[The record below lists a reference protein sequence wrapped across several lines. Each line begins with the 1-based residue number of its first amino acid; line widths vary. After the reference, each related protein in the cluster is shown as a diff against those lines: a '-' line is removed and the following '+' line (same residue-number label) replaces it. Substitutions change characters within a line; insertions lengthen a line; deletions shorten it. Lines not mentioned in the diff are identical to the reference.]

1 MATVVTDK
9 TQCSEPFG
17 HSYPNDLVAFIYERW
32 QDASFV
38 ERLCPREA
46 VGSFELPKRDVLEQ
60 VLSTCYQASLLRE
73 EERPVMF
80 RLIIRDCNL
89 FSAEEGPPTGI
100 HRLIFSRTRP
110 FNEYELHRLA
120 PAADFYRTLIGIS
133 IHPVEGAQIWG
144 LLHSGTRWMHAVYG
158 GRKTSPP
165 LPVCLV
171 VYVTGAGQISVCI
184 GAEIIASLN
193 AGQINCP
200 TLDVFN
206 SKWISD
212 SLAVVH
218 SETLAMHQTARARS
232 GKPWA
237 NLDPEFSKN
246 VGQQAIRRIISVIR
260 NTHHGGLLV
269 YLPEEMTQEIL
280 EENRYMTIKYQFL
293 EYESRQRFRTLTLRI
308 MNTLA
313 EIYGDPRHPDKKVG
327 WQEYVNSK
335 HESIALLDEAI
346 FDVAHFIAALSAV
359 DGAVVIT
366 KRQELLGFG
375 GVISGDLDSVG
386 VVTHALDTEGA
397 QTEPMLSER
406 VGTRHR
412 AAYRLCQKLHDAI
425 AIVIS
430 QDESVQ
436 IVKWHNGSVT
446 YWDQVPTGVPGF

>member
-1 MATVVTDK
+1 MPKAMSVSPGTAPT
-9 TQCSEPFG
+9 G
-17 HSYPNDLVAFIYERW
+17 HAYPEELVSFIYDRW
-32 QDASFV
+32 QDRSFV
-38 ERLCPREA
+38 ARFCHNDA
-46 VGSFELPKRDVLEQ
+46 DCFALPDRGVLEQ

-80 RLIIRDCNL
+80 RLIIRDSQL
-89 FSAEEGPPTGI
+89 FPAEEGPPTGM
-100 HRLIFSRTRP
+100 HRLIFSRSRP

-133 IHPVEGAQIWG
+133 IDPHDGAQIWG

-171 VYVTGAGQISVCI
+171 VYVTGPGQISVCI

-200 TLDVFN
+200 TVDVFN
-206 SKWISD
+206 STWIAE
-212 SLAVVH
+212 SLAGAH
-218 SETLAMHQTARARS
+218 SETWNLHQTARARAER
-232 GKPWA
+232 PWA
-237 NLDPEFSKN
+237 DLDPDFGKN
-246 VGQQAIRRIISVIR
+246 VAQQAIRRIISVIR
-260 NTHHGGLLV
+260 NSNHGGLIIYVPAEL
-269 YLPEEMTQEIL
+269 TDEIMRD
-280 EENRYMTIKYQFL
+280 NQYMTIKYQFL

-313 EIYGDPRHPDKKVG
+313 AIHGKEVHQGRKVG
-327 WQEYVNSK
+327 WREYVTSK
-335 HESIALLDEAI
+335 NETIALLDEAI

-386 VVTHALDTEGA
+386 TVMHALDTEGHE
-397 QTEPMLSER
+397 TEQVLSEG

-412 AAYRLCQKLHDAI
+412 AAYRICQKLHEAI

-436 IVKWHNGSVT
+436 IVKWHNGAVT

>member
-1 MATVVTDK
+1 MGRCPA
-9 TQCSEPFG
+9 PLG
-17 HSYPNDLVAFIYERW
+17 HSYPKDLVSFIFDRW

-38 ERLCPREA
+38 ERLCPDGDGCRFQLPGRE
-46 VGSFELPKRDVLEQ
+46 VLEQ

-80 RLIIRDCNL
+80 RLIIRDSHL
-89 FSAEEGPPTGI
+89 FAAEEGPPTGI
-100 HRLIFSRTRP
+100 HRLIFSKTRP

-133 IHPVEGAQIWG
+133 IDPAEGAQIWG

-165 LPVCLV
+165 LPTCIV
-171 VYVTGAGQISVCI
+171 VYVTGAGQISVCM

-193 AGQINCP
+193 GGQINCP
-200 TLDVFN
+200 TIDVFN
-206 SKWISD
+206 SRWITD
-212 SLAVVH
+212 SLATVH
-218 SETLAMHQTARARS
+218 SETWALHQAARARS
-232 GKPWA
+232 EKTWA
-237 NLDPEFSKN
+237 DIDPEFGKN
-246 VGQQAIRRIISVIR
+246 IGQQAIRRIISVIR
-260 NTHHGGLLV
+260 NSHHGGLLV
-269 YLPEEMTQEIL
+269 YLPPELTEEIL
-280 EENRYMTIKYQFL
+280 KDNRYMTIKYQFL

-308 MNTLA
+308 MNTMA
-313 EIYGDPRHPDKKVG
+313 QIYGDPQQPEKQVG
-327 WQEYVNSK
+327 WQEYVTSK

-386 VVTHALDTEGA
+386 MVTHALDTEGVE
-397 QTEPMLSER
+397 TEQVLSEG

-412 AAYRLCQKLHDAI
+412 AAYRICQKLHEAI
-425 AIVIS
+425 AIVVS

>member
-1 MATVVTDK
+1 MEKVVTDM
-9 TQCSEPFG
+9 TRCPAPFG
-17 HSYPNDLVAFIYERW
+17 HSYPKDLVAFIYERW
-32 QDASFV
+32 QDKSFV
-38 ERLCPREA
+38 ERLCPQSA
-46 VGSFELPKRDVLEQ
+46 DCSFELPERKVLEQ

-80 RLIIRDCNL
+80 RLIIRDSEL
-89 FSAEEGPPTGI
+89 FPAEQGPPTGI
-100 HRLIFSRTRP
+100 HRLIFSKTRS

-133 IHPVEGAQIWG
+133 IHPTEGAQIWG

-165 LPVCLV
+165 LPVSLV

-193 AGQINCP
+193 AGQITCP

-206 SKWISD
+206 SKWIAD
-212 SLAVVH
+212 SLAAVH
-218 SETLAMHQTARARS
+218 SETWALHQEARDRS
-232 GKPWA
+232 DKPWA
-237 NLDPEFSKN
+237 DLDPDFGKN
-246 VGQQAIRRIISVIR
+246 IGQQAIRRIISVIR

-269 YLPEEMTQEIL
+269 YLPPEMTQEIL
-280 EENRYMTIKYQFL
+280 QDNRYMTIKYQFL

-308 MNTLA
+308 MKTLA
-313 EIYGDPRHPDKKVG
+313 EAHGDRQHPEKMVG
-327 WQEYVNSK
+327 WQEYVTSK
-335 HESIALLDEAI
+335 NEAIAMLDEAI

-386 VVTHALDTEGA
+386 VVTHALDTEGM
-397 QTEPMLSER
+397 QTEPVLSER

>member
-1 MATVVTDK
+1 MTALRRCPETI
-9 TQCSEPFG
+9 G
-17 HSYPNDLVAFIYERW
+17 HAYPKDLVDFIYERW

-38 ERLCPREA
+38 ARFCPAGGDCSFRLPER
-46 VGSFELPKRDVLEQ
+46 VVLEQ

-80 RLIIRDCNL
+80 RLIIRDSHL
-89 FSAEEGPPTGI
+89 FPAEEGPPTGL
-100 HRLIFSRTRP
+100 HRLIFSKTRH

-133 IHPVEGAQIWG
+133 IHPSEGAQIWG

-165 LPVCLV
+165 LPVSLV

-206 SKWISD
+206 SKWIAD
-212 SLAVVH
+212 TLAAVH
-218 SETLAMHQTARARS
+218 AETLDLHQAARACA

-237 NLDPEFSKN
+237 VLDPEFGKN

-260 NTHHGGLLV
+260 NSNHGGLIV
-269 YLPEEMTQEIL
+269 YLPPEMTEEIL
-280 EENRYMTIKYQFL
+280 EDNRYMTIKYQFL
-293 EYESRQRFRTLTLRI
+293 EYESRQRFRSLTLRI

-313 EIYGDPRHPDKKVG
+313 EIHGDPLHPEKTVG
-327 WQEYVNSK
+327 WQEYVTSK
-335 HESIALLDEAI
+335 NETIALLDEAI
-346 FDVAHFIAALSAV
+346 FDVAHFIAALSAI

-386 VVTHALDTEGA
+386 MVTHALDTEGE
-397 QTEPMLSER
+397 QTEPVLSEG

-412 AAYRLCQKLHDAI
+412 AAYRLCQKLHEAI

>member
-1 MATVVTDK
+1 M
-9 TQCSEPFG
+9 
-17 HSYPNDLVAFIYERW
+17 VAFIRDRW
-32 QDASFV
+32 RDASFV
-38 ERLCPREA
+38 ARVCPGTADCAFRLPDS
-46 VGSFELPKRDVLEQ
+46 GVLEQ
-60 VLSTCYQASLLRE
+60 VLSTCYQASLMRE

-80 RLIIRDCNL
+80 RLIIRDSQL
-89 FSAEEGPPTGI
+89 FAAEEGPPTGM

-133 IHPVEGAQIWG
+133 IHPADGAEIWG

-193 AGQINCP
+193 AGQITCP
-200 TLDVFN
+200 TVDVFN
-206 SKWISD
+206 SRWIAD
-212 SLAVVH
+212 SLAAVH
-218 SETLAMHQTARARS
+218 SETWALHQAARENS

-237 NLDPEFSKN
+237 DLDPEFGKY

-260 NTHHGGLLV
+260 NSHHGGLLV
-269 YLPEEMTQEIL
+269 YLPQEMTEEIL
-280 EENRYMTIKYQFL
+280 KENRYMTIKYQFL

-313 EIYGDPRHPDKKVG
+313 EIHGEPRHPKKQVG

-335 HESIALLDEAI
+335 HETIALLDEAI

-386 VVTHALDTEGA
+386 MVTHALDTEGA
-397 QTEPMLSER
+397 QTEQVLSEG

-412 AAYRLCQKLHDAI
+412 AAYRLCQKLHQAI